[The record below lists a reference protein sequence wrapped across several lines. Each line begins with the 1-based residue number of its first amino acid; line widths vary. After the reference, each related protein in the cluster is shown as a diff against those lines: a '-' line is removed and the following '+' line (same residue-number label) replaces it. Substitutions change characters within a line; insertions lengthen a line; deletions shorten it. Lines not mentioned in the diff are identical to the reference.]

1 MAQGGGA
8 APPTEAVR
16 KGMSR
21 TLLAV
26 IVVVVAIL
34 AFVGGIGMGNLLYA
48 PKPTTSPF
56 LVVGTNIPFPPF
68 EDYNYTTGKY
78 VGFDIDISQMI
89 ANAAGRQLVI
99 QNFADFSVLLTTV
112 GKGGVDMAASAITES
127 GTTGAQRNNTMSFS
141 VPYYDA
147 NQAVVVKSASTLTCA
162 AGSTCVATDLKNS
175 IVGVQTGTTS
185 ESWVD
190 DNLADL
196 MPNNATQIK
205 RFTTVDLEVAALN
218 AGSIDEMIIDSGPA
232 TAIAAGSS
240 GALKVL
246 GTIITGEL
254 YGFAVAH
261 NDPEGLLPII
271 NNVITQSKANGTY
284 QRLITEWFG

>member
-16 KGMSR
+16 KGMSK

-78 VGFDIDISQMI
+78 VGFDIDMSQMI

-112 GKGGVDMAASAITES
+112 GKGGVDMAASAITQS
-127 GTTGAQRNNTMSFS
+127 GTTGAQRNSTMSFS

-147 NQAVVVKSASTLTCA
+147 NQAVLVKSASTITCA
-162 AGSTCVATDLKNS
+162 SNVCTAPMLKNYT
-175 IVGVQTGTTS
+175 VGVQTGTTS

-196 MPNNATQIK
+196 MANNATQIK
-205 RFTTVDLEVAALN
+205 RFTTVDLEIAALN
-218 AGSIDEMIIDSGPA
+218 AGSIDLVIIDAGPA
-232 TAIAAGSS
+232 NAIAAGSA
-240 GALKVL
+240 GALKVT
-246 GTIITGEL
+246 GSIITGEL

-261 NDPEGLLPII
+261 NDPEGLLPVI
-271 NNVITQSKANGTY
+271 NKVINDSKANGTY
-284 QRLITEWFG
+284 QTLITKWFG

>member
-1 MAQGGGA
+1 MAEGGGA
-8 APPTEAVR
+8 APPSEAVR
-16 KGMSR
+16 RGMSKSM
-21 TLLAV
+21 LAV
-26 IVVVVAIL
+26 IVVVVAVL

-68 EDYNYTTGKY
+68 EDYNYTTGQY
-78 VGFDIDISQMI
+78 VGFDMDISRMI
-89 ANAAGRQLVI
+89 AIAANRQLVI

-112 GKGGVDMAASAITES
+112 GRGGVDMAASAITQS

-141 VPYYDA
+141 IPYYDA
-147 NQAVVVKSASTLTCA
+147 NQAVLVKTASTLTCPSNVCTA
-162 AGSTCVATDLKNS
+162 DDLKTLT
-175 IVGVQTGTTS
+175 VGLQTGTTS

-196 MPNNATQIK
+196 MANNATQIK
-205 RFTTVDLEVAALN
+205 RFTTVDLELAALN
-218 AGSIDEMIIDSGPA
+218 AGSIDAVIIDSGPA
-232 TAIAAGSS
+232 TAIAQGSS
-240 GALKVL
+240 GALKVT

-261 NDPEGLLPII
+261 GDPQGLLTII
-271 NNVITQSKANGTY
+271 NNVISQSKSNGTY
-284 QRLITEWFG
+284 QTLITKWFG